1 LLDAA
6 HIIVEAFL
14 LFAQRLARSR
24 GGFDLQLLGHGGW
37 ILLAKITV
45 VGSLIVLKN
54 MVSLRP

>member
-37 ILLAKITV
+37 IWRRRYGLLGV
-45 VGSLIVLKN
+45 
-54 MVSLRP
+54 